1 MSLKKLVLVFIIL
14 MAAGGVW
21 LMTGTLSKPSSQ
33 EIVAKET
40 FYQCPMHPEV
50 VSNKPGNCPIC
61 GMTLVKK
68 SKEADSQVRL
78 DSHVDIVISPERRQ
92 LIGVKTGTVQKIP
105 LVSTIHVAGHVAYN
119 PDAFDT
125 AAEYRDA
132 FHLAIK
138 TKRNAST
145 VNEERAQELLEL
157 TAMKMRLAGFSN
169 DQAKQIFA
177 TGIDKRFLQ
186 DYGISQ
192 DLILPAGSVWV
203 YADIYEPDSE
213 LVDIF
218 QKVKVTTP
226 ALPGKVLEGTIKTVD
241 PLLNAM
247 TRTVRARAEIPES
260 DHLLRA
266 GMSLDVEIEVSLGE
280 KLAVP
285 KEAVFHTG
293 TKELVFIEE
302 GQGHILPR
310 EVNLGYEA
318 DGHYE
323 IVSGLSEGEQIITS
337 AGFLIDSESRLQA
350 AVKAFG
356 EDEKTPKT
364 GEMEP
369 TEPVHR
375 H

>member
-1 MSLKKLVLVFIIL
+1 MSRKLLSVLIVLVIV
-14 MAAGGVW
+14 GVG
-21 LMTGTLSKPSSQ
+21 LGAFVGTLSKSSSKSMSVQ
-33 EIVAKET
+33 KTV
-40 FYQCPMHPEV
+40 YQCPMHPEV
-50 VSNKPGNCPIC
+50 ISDKPGNCPIC

-68 SKEADSQVRL
+68 SEETKSTVRL
-78 DSHVDIVISPERRQ
+78 DNHVDITISPERRQ
-92 LIGVKTGTVQKIP
+92 LIGVKSDAIRKVP
-105 LVSTIHVAGHVAYN
+105 LISTIHVAGHVAYN

-132 FHLAIK
+132 FQLAVK
-138 TKRNAST
+138 TKRSAST

-157 TAMKMRLAGFSN
+157 TAMKMRLAGFN
-169 DQAKQIFA
+169 NEQAKQIFA

-192 DLILPAGSVWV
+192 DLILPDGSVWV
-203 YADIYEPDSE
+203 YADVYEPDSE
-213 LVDIF
+213 LVDIL

-226 ALPGKVLEGTIKTVD
+226 ALPGKVFEGTIKTVD

-247 TRTVRARAEIPES
+247 TRTIRARIEIPQS

-266 GMSLDVEIEVSLGE
+266 GMSLDVHIEVPLGE
-280 KLAVP
+280 KLSVL

-293 TKELVFIEE
+293 TKELVFVEE
-302 GQGHILPR
+302 SEGRILPR

-318 DGHYE
+318 DGYYE
-323 IVSGLSEGEQIITS
+323 VIDGLSEGEQVITS

-356 EDEKTPKT
+356 EEGQTPKT
-364 GEMEP
+364 GEEAAQP
-369 TEPVHR
+369 AHR